1 MAMAMMARSESRNEA
16 TPPIDLVA
24 LATNTLGNRDLEL
37 EVLRMFKAQ
46 SQSMM
51 SRITAEMAPAL
62 RKDMVHTLKGS
73 ARAVGALQVA
83 LVCEGLEAEF
93 AEDRDPTLVSLN
105 RAVSDAN
112 AYIDD
117 LLSV

>member
-1 MAMAMMARSESRNEA
+1 MDP

-24 LATNTLGNRDLEL
+24 LATSTLGNRDLEL

-51 SRITAEMAPAL
+51 SRIGGEMPPKM
-62 RKDMVHTLKGS
+62 RKDLVHTLKGS

-83 LVCEGLEAEF
+83 LVCEGLEAEL
-93 AEDRDPTLVSLN
+93 AENREPPLISLEK
-105 RAVSDAN
+105 AVGDAN

-117 LLSV
+117 ILEE